1 MHPQSVLYLLPTSK
15 IVTTNIVLNSDKEF
29 LLPFIV
35 IIVNHLHIICVITA
49 SLCTVGCSPEVYRIN
64 LEQGRFLSPLTT
76 GGREVKCCEFNDLH
90 QLLACGT
97 SEVRG
102 HAEPLLTVYRARIHK
117 TS

>member
-1 MHPQSVLYLLPTSK
+1 V
-15 IVTTNIVLNSDKEF
+15 
-29 LLPFIV
+29 
-35 IIVNHLHIICVITA
+35 C
-49 SLCTVGCSPEVYRIN
+49 LCTVCCSPEVYRIN

-102 HAEPLLTVYRARIHK
+102 HVEPLLTVYRVILISEIYPRLNAPGGVTFF
-117 TS
+117 TSD